1 MRTILHVSEAVR
13 NKLIFACFQRGRRT
27 GATVLR
33 DLAKGGERG
42 GEDAADG
49 EAGEQ
54 EEQQGEAH
62 WQWGG
67 GQ

>member
-1 MRTILHVSEAVR
+1 MRTSIHLSEVGR
-13 NKLIFACFQRGRRT
+13 NKLILACFQRGRRT
-27 GATVLR
+27 SATVLR

-54 EEQQGEAH
+54 EEQQGEAQ
-62 WQWGG
+62 WQRGG

>member
-1 MRTILHVSEAVR
+1 MRTILHVS
-13 NKLIFACFQRGRRT
+13 NKLIFAYFQRGRRT
-27 GATVLR
+27 CATVLR
-33 DLAKGGERG
+33 DLTKGGERG

-49 EAGEQ
+49 ETGKQ

-62 WQWGG
+62 WQRGG

>member
-1 MRTILHVSEAVR
+1 MRTTIHLSEVGR

-62 WQWGG
+62 WQRGG

>member
-1 MRTILHVSEAVR
+1 MRTILHVNEVGR

-42 GEDAADG
+42 GEDTKDG

-54 EEQQGEAH
+54 EEQQGEAQ
-62 WQWGG
+62 WQRGG

>member
-1 MRTILHVSEAVR
+1 MRTIIYVSEVSR
-13 NKLIFACFQRGRRT
+13 NKLILACIQRGRRT

-42 GEDAADG
+42 GEDTADG
-49 EAGEQ
+49 EAGQQ
-54 EEQQGEAH
+54 EEQQGEAQ

>member
-1 MRTILHVSEAVR
+1 MRTILHVS
-13 NKLIFACFQRGRRT
+13 NKLIFAYFQRGRRT

-49 EAGEQ
+49 EAGQQ
-54 EEQQGEAH
+54 EEQQGEAQ
-62 WQWGG
+62 WQRGG

>member
-1 MRTILHVSEAVR
+1 MRTILHVSEVGR

-42 GEDAADG
+42 GEDAEDG
-49 EAGEQ
+49 EAGQQ
-54 EEQQGEAH
+54 EEQQGEAQ
-62 WQWGG
+62 WQRGG

>member
-1 MRTILHVSEAVR
+1 MRTILHVS
-13 NKLIFACFQRGRRT
+13 NKLIFAYFQRGRRA

-49 EAGEQ
+49 EAGQQ
-54 EEQQGEAH
+54 EEQQSEAQ
-62 WQWGG
+62 WQRGG

>member
-1 MRTILHVSEAVR
+1 MRTILHVSEVGR
-13 NKLIFACFQRGRRT
+13 NKLILACFQRGRRT

-42 GEDAADG
+42 GEDSKDG

-54 EEQQGEAH
+54 EEQQGEA
-62 WQWGG
+62 QREWGG

>member
-1 MRTILHVSEAVR
+1 MRTILHVS
-13 NKLIFACFQRGRRT
+13 NKLIFAYFQRGRRT

-42 GEDAADG
+42 GEDAKDG

-54 EEQQGEAH
+54 EEQQGEAQ
-62 WQWGG
+62 WQRGG